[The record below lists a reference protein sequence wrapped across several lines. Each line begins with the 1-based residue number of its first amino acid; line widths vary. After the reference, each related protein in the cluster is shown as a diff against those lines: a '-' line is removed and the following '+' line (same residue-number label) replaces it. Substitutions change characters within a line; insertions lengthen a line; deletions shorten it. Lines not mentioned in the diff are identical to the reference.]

1 MCVFS
6 GETDFLAVKTI
17 ELRCKKQL
25 GLNRLVVP
33 SSDSGL
39 YFSGNST
46 FEWKLTLFACFT
58 GSMTK

>member
-6 GETDFLAVKTI
+6 GETDFLVFSGKN
-17 ELRCKKQL
+17 QL

-33 SSDSGL
+33 SSNSGL
-39 YFSGNST
+39 YFSGSST

>member
-6 GETDFLAVKTI
+6 GETDFLAEKTI

-46 FEWKLTLFACFT
+46 FE
-58 GSMTK
+58 